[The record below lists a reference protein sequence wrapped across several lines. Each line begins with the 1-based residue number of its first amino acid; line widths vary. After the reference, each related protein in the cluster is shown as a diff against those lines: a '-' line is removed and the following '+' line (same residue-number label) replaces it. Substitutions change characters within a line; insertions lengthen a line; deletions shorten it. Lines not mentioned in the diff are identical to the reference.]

1 MEQKDYLLREIEKI
15 GFLLNEIFNILAGK
29 GGNSSLTIENQ
40 FADARALLLHET
52 GFDID
57 VFLLLEGSETEQYI
71 SKFHSMNTSN
81 IELLADII
89 TTMGMSTESAGAK
102 EYLQR
107 ALQLYELCNSSDK
120 TFSFDRESKISGIK
134 NAL

>member
-1 MEQKDYLLREIEKI
+1 
-15 GFLLNEIFNILAGK
+15 
-29 GGNSSLTIENQ
+29 
-40 FADARALLLHET
+40 
-52 GFDID
+52 
-57 VFLLLEGSETEQYI
+57 
-71 SKFHSMNTSN
+71 
-81 IELLADII
+81 
-89 TTMGMSTESAGAK
+89 MGMSTESAGAK